1 MKNRTPIQR
10 NLLAAAVLLTSL
22 FKVQA
27 DVVKHYPNEE
37 DAKQAIR
44 VHRLKHLEAKRNIDP
59 ETLKANCRYESEIS
73 TAPPKGKV
81 ILSFDDG
88 PDPAESAY
96 ILEVLAKHNISGT
109 FFLVGHRVQQHP
121 DLVEGIR
128 SKNVH
133 IIGNHSWSH
142 PNFHELNV
150 SEELSEIENTRA
162 VLPNEVKTLFFRYP
176 YGNSTCEGNDIA
188 HKQGYRIVGWH
199 VDSCD
204 WAFDHHGS
212 VDVKEALSCGV
223 LPQNTHNFV
232 GHVISSV
239 RAHNGGI
246 LLMHEIH
253 HNTLHQ
259 LEEIIVQL
267 KNEGFD
273 FTNIEDP
280 TFTNSLR

>member
-1 MKNRTPIQR
+1 MKNRTSIQR

-59 ETLKANCRYESEIS
+59 ATLKANCRYESEIS

-121 DLVEGIR
+121 DLVESIR

-133 IIGNHSWSH
+133 IVGNHSWSH

-150 SEELSEIENTRA
+150 SEELSEIENTKA
-162 VLPNEVKTLFFRYP
+162 VLPNEVNAMFFRYP

-188 HKQGYRIVGWH
+188 RKQGYKIVGWH

-212 VDVKEALSCGV
+212 VDAKEALSCGV